1 MMLSTENISHSAGP
15 NAGDK
20 RKFRIERVFA
30 VGDLL
35 NNFEERF
42 LQATLK

>member
-1 MMLSTENISHSAGP
+1 MMLSTESTSHSAGP

-20 RKFRIERVFA
+20 RKLRIERVFA

-35 NNFEERF
+35 KMFDERF
-42 LQATLK
+42 LQATHK